1 MRLPKFEFLEPKTM
15 KEATKALASNPKE
28 SVLLAGGTD
37 LLVSMKHRLIQPK
50 RVINLKKIPK
60 LAYMSDSKEGL
71 KIGALTTLHD
81 LASSSF
87 VQEKFPALCQ
97 AANEVGAYAHQVM
110 GTVGGNLC
118 QGNRC
123 RYYNQSAFWR
133 SVRPLC
139 YKAGGK
145 MCYVV
150 KKPGECHSAY
160 CGDMAPALI
169 ALDSQVKVVGPD
181 GERNFPLKR
190 LYTQDG
196 KKPLSLKKG
205 EILKEIVIPPS
216 SGNSLY
222 LKMRRRDAL
231 EFPIVSLAINV
242 DRDSDKKVKKT
253 RIILSGVGSGPME
266 APEAE
271 KMLKAAVLDGDIIKQ
286 VSGHV
291 SKEILP
297 MRTSLASPAF
307 KRKMAGILLK
317 QALDQLR

>member
-1 MRLPKFEFLEPKTM
+1 MRLLGFDYLEPKTLR
-15 KEATKALASNPKE
+15 AAVNALASDAKGT
-28 SVLLAGGTD
+28 VLLAGGTD
-37 LLVSMKHRLIQPK
+37 LLVNMKHRLIQPK
-50 RVINLKKIPK
+50 RVINLKKIPR
-60 LAYMSDSKEGL
+60 LAYVSESKEGL
-71 KIGALTTLHD
+71 KVGALTTLHD
-81 LASSSF
+81 LASSSI
-87 VQEKFPALCQ
+87 VQEKIPVICQ
-97 AANEVGAYAHQVM
+97 AANEAGAYAHQVM

-118 QGNRC
+118 QSNRC

-139 YKAGGK
+139 YKAGGR

-150 KKPGECHSAY
+150 NKPGECHSAY
-160 CGDMAPALI
+160 CGDTAPALI

-190 LYTQDG
+190 LYTQHG

-253 RIILSGVGSGPME
+253 RIVFSGVGSGPVE

-271 KMLKAAVLDGDIIKQ
+271 KMLKAAVLDDDIIEQ
-286 VSGHV
+286 ASSHV
-291 SKEILP
+291 GKEILP
-297 MRTSLASPAF
+297 MRTSLTSPAF

-317 QALDQLR
+317 QALQQLR